1 MKQPVALAVA
11 VGIGVALGTAGSA
24 HADVIRDDQWHLRY
38 LKVAEAN
45 QKSRGDG
52 TTVAIVDTGV
62 DRSHPD
68 LVGAVLDPVFVTE
81 SPGASGVDQNGH
93 GTALAGLVAGQGHKD
108 ERTGDEH
115 GAGVIGIAPGARI
128 LPVVIGSPASPDP
141 TGAVTPDQLADG
153 IDLAVSRGIKI
164 IVVGYSVGGSE
175 RLMQAV
181 RGAQESDAIVI
192 AADGNQPGQDFE
204 PFPAGYDGVL
214 AAVPLSRAGD
224 VRVQS
229 TSGRRLGFGVP
240 GDQIMTTNSGG
251 GYRVDDGNASP
262 GLLAGAVALLRS
274 AYPALKAPDIVRR
287 MTLTAADAGEK
298 GLDRDYGQGR
308 LDLVPALT
316 KSLPVPAPSPSAT
329 PNGQASAGPS
339 ATAQAAPATPRG
351 PRSREPYGW
360 LLGLPLIVVL
370 GVLVANAVRAE
381 RRIRVSSTDGID
393 SERASS

>member
-11 VGIGVALGTAGSA
+11 LGIGVALGTAGSA

-38 LKVAEAN
+38 LMVAEAN

-52 TTVAIVDTGV
+52 VTVAIVDTGV

-68 LVGAVLDPVFVTE
+68 LVGAILDPVFVTE
-81 SPGASGVDQNGH
+81 TPNATGVDQNGH

-115 GAGVIGIAPGARI
+115 GAGVIGVAPGSRI
-128 LPVVIGSPASPDP
+128 LPVVIGQPASPDP
-141 TGAVTPDQLADG
+141 SGAVTPDQLADG
-153 IDLAVSRGIKI
+153 IDLAVSRGAKI

-175 RLMQAV
+175 RLMRAV
-181 RGAQESDAIVI
+181 RDAQESDAIVI
-192 AADGNQPGQDFE
+192 AADGNQPTQDFE

-214 AAVPLSRAGD
+214 AAVPLTRAGD

-251 GYRVDDGNASP
+251 GYRVDDGSASP

-274 AYPALKAPDIVRR
+274 AYPALKAGDIVRR

-298 GLDRDYGQGR
+298 GLDREYGQGR

-316 KSLPVPAPSPSAT
+316 KSLPVPSPSAS
-329 PNGQASAGPS
+329 PSRSAVPS
-339 ATAQAAPATPRG
+339 ATAQPAAPIAARD

-360 LLGLPLIVVL
+360 LLGLPLVVVI
-370 GVLVANAVRAE
+370 GVLAANAVRAE